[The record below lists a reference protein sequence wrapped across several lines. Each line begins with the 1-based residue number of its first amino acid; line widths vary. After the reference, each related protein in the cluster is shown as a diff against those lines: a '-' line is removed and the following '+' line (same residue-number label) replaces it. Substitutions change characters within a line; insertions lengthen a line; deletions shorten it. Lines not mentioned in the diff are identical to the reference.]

1 MDGQQVTWPPFAP
14 ALPITCYSPVSPS
27 MIPDNVPAT
36 LPQPS
41 TFNQAGAG
49 LLLLLHQHQPPQ
61 PRVVLAAAGDGGT
74 GGCADSTSLAAASP
88 ASPSSGCI
96 TSVSTGSLL
105 SSGSAP
111 AAAAAAAAKASSTPG
126 SKLPL
131 LQLLVLE
138 APLSAAA
145 LAPNLLQT
153 TPPGASPG
161 LPCSCLTHP

>member
-1 MDGQQVTWPPFAP
+1 LFT
-14 ALPITCYSPVSPS
+14 LHTCPVLSAHDPESSHHSPVSPS
-27 MIPDNVPAT
+27 MIPDRVPAT

-41 TFNQAGAG
+41 TFSQAGAR
-49 LLLLLHQHQPPQ
+49 LLLLHQRHPLQQRAVP
-61 PRVVLAAAGDGGT
+61 VAAGDGG
-74 GGCADSTSLAAASP
+74 CAASTSLAAAAP

-153 TPPGASPG
+153 SSPGASPG